1 MRKTPAA
8 ADGDGSLP
16 AVLPQ
21 FDAEAAAAE
30 LVEQGQLLQQLPC
43 LADKRAI
50 LMRATKLSSTI
61 VCMPQERNAAGRM
74 FGGFLMKCAFEL
86 AFATA
91 YTSGGCRPLFKE
103 VDEIAFL
110 QPVGE

>member
-8 ADGDGSLP
+8 ADGDAAGSP

-61 VCMPQERNAAGRM
+61 VCMPQVNIYFYTCCGI
-74 FGGFLMKCAFEL
+74 LSIVH
-86 AFATA
+86 A
-91 YTSGGCRPLFKE
+91 YYQSCQLR
-103 VDEIAFL
+103 
-110 QPVGE
+110 

>member
-1 MRKTPAA
+1 M
-8 ADGDGSLP
+8 L
-16 AVLPQ
+16 
-21 FDAEAAAAE
+21 
-30 LVEQGQLLQQLPC
+30 
-43 LADKRAI
+43 
-50 LMRATKLSSTI
+50 LSS
-61 VCMPQERNAAGRM
+61 VCCTCAQERNAAGRM

-91 YTSGGCRPLFKE
+91 YTSGGRRPLFKE

>member
-1 MRKTPAA
+1 
-8 ADGDGSLP
+8 
-16 AVLPQ
+16 
-21 FDAEAAAAE
+21 
-30 LVEQGQLLQQLPC
+30 
-43 LADKRAI
+43 
-50 LMRATKLSSTI
+50 
-61 VCMPQERNAAGRM
+61 M